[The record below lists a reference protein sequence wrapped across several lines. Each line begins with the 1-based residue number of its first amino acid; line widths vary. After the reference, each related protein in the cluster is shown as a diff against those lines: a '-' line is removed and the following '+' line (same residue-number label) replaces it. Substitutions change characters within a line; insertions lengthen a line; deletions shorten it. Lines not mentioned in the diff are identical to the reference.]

1 MTSISVPT
9 PGRRDWANST
19 HPAGRRGVV
28 PVVLF
33 FFVLWT
39 NLAVVLTQVHGVPQ
53 FIGSSVVVLLLIPI
67 VRALIVDRQA
77 PVVTPVLPLVLI
89 FMTLLVNKHYLM
101 KEWTNSP
108 VYNFVS
114 WTAVAIM
121 IGLTVALVGISVRD
135 LSR

>member
-9 PGRRDWANST
+9 PGRRDWATST

-67 VRALIVDRQA
+67 VRALIVERQA

-89 FMTLLVNKHYLM
+89 FLGTLFL
-101 KEWTNSP
+101 
-108 VYNFVS
+108 
-114 WTAVAIM
+114 AGDQVA
-121 IGLTVALVGISVRD
+121 GTVRSSRTTSASTSRKASCSISS
-135 LSR
+135 SRTR